1 MHINPQ
7 NRLTTGFWTDVANS
21 AFKLLKQ
28 SPKTTTEQHNS
39 PLWFYSNLAF
49 PFRREWASKGYFM
62 IKDIIDS
69 DGELP
74 MLTELH
80 ERTLKSNHLDYETL
94 RFYYNT

>member
-1 MHINPQ
+1 
-7 NRLTTGFWTDVANS
+7 
-21 AFKLLKQ
+21 
-28 SPKTTTEQHNS
+28 
-39 PLWFYSNLAF
+39 
-49 PFRREWASKGYFM
+49 M